1 MLTQGPPPF
10 KPTGKAVFV
19 LKMDDSNLSDDWRAD
34 GYTWRN
40 NGVRN
45 MPFNIKKH
53 YFKLSNG
60 TTSFVRHAY
69 QCSDAPGMIIIH
81 YLGDESGYESKPH
94 GNAKRNNASEY
105 QRTCPS
111 VIKELKE
118 NNIQQ
123 PSAQYKK
130 LLSKTFAPEQAGIV
144 TPRNL
149 EQVHMGRYREKQK
162 KKLTH
167 DAIYNMIYLSYELG
181 DFVHE
186 ITVFPDLLCVIG
198 LKDIIDEFKKLM
210 LLKSDELLVYCS
222 YDTTFNLGDF
232 YITPILFRHIVLEN
246 SPVIPLA
253 FMIHERKYES
263 THTRFLTLLS
273 TLIPTLKSIPL
284 TIVTDRER
292 GIINAISQVLPNAKL
307 LLCWNHLKRDL
318 KFWLQKHGAKSDEY
332 KVYLD
337 GLSTLLNTNSAEE
350 CMDKIPEVTG
360 MWSSAAVHYL
370 QDELLNDILHHAAK
384 FVIDKRIFNP
394 YSGITNN
401 SSEGF
406 NTVIKRFND
415 WKEMPI
421 DSMLL
426 GLYSLQNYYYLEL
439 QRGFCNTGTYI
450 D

>member
-1 MLTQGPPPF
+1 MERDKPFKSVDIKDIFSHPDAEKVLTQGPPPF

-81 YLGDESGYESKPH
+81 YLGDESGYESKPG

-149 EQVHMGRYREKQK
+149 EQVHMGRIREKQK

-167 DAIYNMIYLSYELG
+167 DAIYNIS
-181 DFVHE
+181 
-186 ITVFPDLLCVIG
+186 
-198 LKDIIDEFKKLM
+198 
-210 LLKSDELLVYCS
+210 
-222 YDTTFNLGDF
+222 
-232 YITPILFRHIVLEN
+232 
-246 SPVIPLA
+246 
-253 FMIHERKYES
+253 
-263 THTRFLTLLS
+263 FL
-273 TLIPTLKSIPL
+273 
-284 TIVTDRER
+284 
-292 GIINAISQVLPNAKL
+292 
-307 LLCWNHLKRDL
+307 
-318 KFWLQKHGAKSDEY
+318 
-332 KVYLD
+332 
-337 GLSTLLNTNSAEE
+337 
-350 CMDKIPEVTG
+350 
-360 MWSSAAVHYL
+360 
-370 QDELLNDILHHAAK
+370 
-384 FVIDKRIFNP
+384 
-394 YSGITNN
+394 
-401 SSEGF
+401 
-406 NTVIKRFND
+406 
-415 WKEMPI
+415 
-421 DSMLL
+421 
-426 GLYSLQNYYYLEL
+426 
-439 QRGFCNTGTYI
+439 
-450 D
+450 